1 MELLDIYILN
11 LIVTVGLFIATL
23 YRAKIERDLT
33 KVTIKNAELYHSL
46 KLLKKMLQSENLTD
60 KEFRELIE
68 EMIRGC
74 E

>member
-11 LIVTVGLFIATL
+11 LIITIGLLIATL

>member
-11 LIVTVGLFIATL
+11 LIITIGLLVATL
-23 YRAKIERDLT
+23 YRAKIEHDLT

>member
-33 KVTIKNAELYHSL
+33 KVTIKNAELYHSF